1 MQSNI
6 HSWFF
11 FYHFLSFFCVCVCL
25 IMRMRIIAREGQQ
38 GQWTEKH
45 GLAGS
50 ALRPLL
56 LEIYSA
62 PPNTKTPSVRLCP
75 GFIANP
81 NELMPETGTDQKF
94 WNRKHLHPSS
104 HQAHT
109 CPPSIKKKIFSQ
121 TFAERNHPWKKRFVT
136 RIGFAICMGKWQLL
150 GSRADLATSSI
161 QGRAGWRRYR

>member
-1 MQSNI
+1 M
-6 HSWFF
+6 
-11 FYHFLSFFCVCVCL
+11 
-25 IMRMRIIAREGQQ
+25 IAREGQQ

-81 NELMPETGTDQKF
+81 NELSKPKHCEFLEHSLSQVHFNTKFDHIRETSQI
-94 WNRKHLHPSS
+94 
-104 HQAHT
+104 T
-109 CPPSIKKKIFSQ
+109 CVSIF
-121 TFAERNHPWKKRFVT
+121 RP
-136 RIGFAICMGKWQLL
+136 
-150 GSRADLATSSI
+150 
-161 QGRAGWRRYR
+161 